1 MTTIN
6 TFEDILEAMERNPA
20 LRDAMRRHLLTEELL
35 QLPSRVSR
43 LEELVAELASKLAEL
58 TETFARFVEQT
69 NLALAQLNADVTE
82 LKISV
87 ARLTEGQ
94 DRLTERQDR
103 LTEGQDRLI
112 ERQDRLTVEQNR
124 LAEGQDRLIE
134 RQDRLTAEQNRLA
147 EGQDRLIERQ
157 DRLTVEQNRLAE
169 GQDRLIERQDRLT
182 VEQNRLAE
190 GQDRLIERQ
199 DRLTEGQNRIS
210 GQLNNLMGSDYERR
224 AARVVLRRLKRHFNI
239 DPSEILRSSAVPGN
253 PDVSNLLSRVVDAG
267 IVSEDEAEDLELAD
281 IIVRGQDPGGATVHV
296 VAEVSITIH
305 EEDIKRASRRAG
317 VLESATGGTTHAV
330 VVGESAS
337 PDSLEIAAQEKVA
350 FFQIMGR

>member
-35 QLPSRVSR
+35 QLPARVSR

-94 DRLTERQDR
+94 DRLTEGHNRLTAGQDR
-103 LTEGQDRLI
+103 LTEGQDRL
-112 ERQDRLTVEQNR
+112 
-124 LAEGQDRLIE
+124 
-134 RQDRLTAEQNRLA
+134 TA
-147 EGQDRLIERQ
+147 G
-157 DRLTVEQNRLAE
+157 
-169 GQDRLIERQDRLT
+169 
-182 VEQNRLAE
+182 
-190 GQDRLIERQ
+190 Q
-199 DRLTEGQNRIS
+199 DRLTEGHNRLTEGQDRLTAGQNRMS
-210 GQLNNLMGSDYERR
+210 GQLNNLIGSDYERR

-239 DPSEILRSSAVPGN
+239 DPSEILRSSTALGN
-253 PDVSNLLSRVVDAG
+253 PDVTNLLSRVVDAG

-281 IIVRGQDPGGATVHV
+281 IIVRGQDPGGVTVHV

-305 EEDIKRASRRAG
+305 EEDIERASRRAA

-337 PDSLEIAAQEKVA
+337 PASLEIAAQEKVA

>member
-58 TETFARFVEQT
+58 TETLARFVEQT

-82 LKISV
+82 LKMSV

-94 DRLTERQDR
+94 DRLTEGHNR
-103 LTEGQDRLI
+103 LTEGQDRL
-112 ERQDRLTVEQNR
+112 
-124 LAEGQDRLIE
+124 
-134 RQDRLTAEQNRLA
+134 TA
-147 EGQDRLIERQ
+147 
-157 DRLTVEQNRLAE
+157 
-169 GQDRLIERQDRLT
+169 
-182 VEQNRLAE
+182 
-190 GQDRLIERQ
+190 
-199 DRLTEGQNRIS
+199 GQNRMS
-210 GQLNNLMGSDYERR
+210 GQLNNLIGSDYERR

-239 DPSEILRSSAVPGN
+239 DPSEILRSSTALGN
-253 PDVSNLLSRVVDAG
+253 PDVTNLLNRVVDAG

-281 IIVRGQDPGGATVHV
+281 IIVRGQDPGGVTVHV

-305 EEDIKRASRRAG
+305 EEDIERASRRAA

-337 PDSLEIAAQEKVA
+337 PASLEIAAQEKVT